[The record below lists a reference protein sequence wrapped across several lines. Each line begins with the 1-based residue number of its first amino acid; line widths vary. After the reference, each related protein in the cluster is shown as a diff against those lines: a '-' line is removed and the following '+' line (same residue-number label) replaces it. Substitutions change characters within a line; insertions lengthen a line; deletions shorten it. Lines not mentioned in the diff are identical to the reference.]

1 MCEKQGIHR
10 DTPNIHEFK
19 PNKIQGS
26 VHPNSVIKSH
36 ASVPAMCH
44 GWIFDDAVFTEKQH
58 PLWAETLK
66 ICPDKALI
74 ASFAA
79 GNVHL
84 SLLQLFASNEGSERL
99 EWSAL
104 DKIVEWSGSL

>member
-1 MCEKQGIHR
+1 MK
-10 DTPNIHEFK
+10 
-19 PNKIQGS
+19 GS
-26 VHPNSVIKSH
+26 FHPNSVIKSH

-44 GWIFDDAVFTEKQH
+44 QGWIFDDAVFTEKQH
-58 PLWAETLK
+58 PLLAETLK

-84 SLLQLFASNEGSERL
+84 SLLQLFASSEGSERL

-104 DKIVEWSGSL
+104 DKIVEWSGSLWCWK